1 MTLTVIGWLL
11 IAVMVIAFA
20 LIDRTM
26 FKAIKNKNAY
36 SFKVCYVAFVVKH
49 SITCWF
55 ALLSLMCMFSA
66 LLETNGL
73 TVSTFES
80 VMGSIYGLLLIGIP
94 IIQFLLISIGTIKY
108 TTSVLK
114 KSWLYPFSAIGIAM
128 AIFCLIFAII
138 SAFL

>member
-11 IAVMVIAFA
+11 IAVMVIVFA

-36 SFKVCYVAFVVKH
+36 SFKVCYMAFVVKH

-55 ALLSLMCMFSA
+55 AFLSLMCVLCA
-66 LLETNGL
+66 ILETNGL
-73 TVSTFES
+73 TVSAFEL

-94 IIQFLLISIGTIKY
+94 IIQFLLTAIGTIKY

-128 AIFCLIFAII
+128 AIFCLIFSIL